1 MPTERN
7 HHVSKDRTYRVVVI
21 PQGDSGS
28 TRSIKASVM
37 TIIMACCGAVALVI
51 GLTVAAIIYTPVG
64 LLLPMSEEQLRQRY
78 GAELF
83 EVQQRLNRVS
93 SEVLVLREYNNKLRK
108 ALGQQELPA
117 DSVFNFSDA
126 AVTATELPDR
136 IPDHTE
142 TENVSPRTP
151 VGGSTA
157 EPVVRAV
164 TEQNRE
170 SSFSPA
176 FPIITPAVGYVSRKF
191 ESDKGHVGIDY
202 SGKIG
207 SLIIAA
213 ADGNVV
219 FAGYTVDEGYTLIL
233 SHGGGYLTMY
243 KHNQSLLRT
252 VGEKVKRG
260 EPIALLGNSGR
271 VSYGPHLHFEL
282 WKDGRA
288 ENPNDYLIASE
299 L

>member
-1 MPTERN
+1 MPTERK
-7 HHVSKDRTYRVVVI
+7 HHVSKDRTFQIVVI

-28 TRSIKASVM
+28 TRSFKASVM
-37 TIIMACCGAVALVI
+37 TIVLACCGIVLFVI
-51 GLTVAAIIYTPVG
+51 GLTVAAIIYTPAG

-117 DSVFNFSDA
+117 DSVFNFSA
-126 AVTATELPDR
+126 ATTAAAELPDR
-136 IPDHTE
+136 SAEESAPLRRQAE
-142 TENVSPRTP
+142 TKKQEAIFRP
-151 VGGSTA
+151 VMVQK
-157 EPVVRAV
+157 E
-164 TEQNRE
+164 E
-170 SSFSPA
+170 SSFRSV
-176 FPIITPAVGYVSRKF
+176 FPIITPAVGYISRKF
-191 ESDKGHVGIDY
+191 ESDKGHLGIDY

-219 FAGYTVDEGYTLIL
+219 FSGYTIDEGYMLIL

-243 KHNQSLLRT
+243 KHNQSLLKS

-271 VSYGPHLHFEL
+271 ISYGPHLHFEL
-282 WKDGRA
+282 WKDGIA

>member
-1 MPTERN
+1 MPTERD

-28 TRSIKASVM
+28 TRSFKASVM
-37 TIIMACCGAVALVI
+37 TIVLACCGAVALVI
-51 GLTVAAIIYTPVG
+51 GLTVAAIIYTPAG

-126 AVTATELPDR
+126 ISAAKELPDR
-136 IPDHTE
+136 SE
-142 TENVSPRTP
+142 AENVPSRTMTP
-151 VGGSTA
+151 EKKPAAIVRTA
-157 EPVVRAV
+157 AEYR
-164 TEQNRE
+164 NE
-170 SSFSPA
+170 SAFRPA

-191 ESDKGHVGIDY
+191 ESDRGHIGIDY

-207 SLIIAA
+207 SLIVAA
-213 ADGNVV
+213 ADGSVV
-219 FAGYTVDEGYTLIL
+219 FAGYTVDQGFTLIL

-243 KHNQSLLRT
+243 MHNQSLLRS

-282 WKDGRA
+282 WKDGKA